1 MAHRGTDSSSDRL
14 RNGEQ
19 RSSSPGSSMVVLV
32 TGGAGYVGSHCVFRL
47 VECGHTVVV
56 LDNLSQ
62 GHQAA
67 LPREAL
73 FMKGD
78 IADRE
83 FLQHLFHRYRFD
95 AVLHFAG
102 LALVGE
108 SMRLP
113 YRYLQENLSNA
124 LNLIRTMIDHGV
136 RKIVLSSTANLYGSP
151 SGSPIA
157 EEANI
162 DPGSPYGESKY
173 MIERALSWAERI
185 HGLRF
190 ASLRYFNAAGA
201 HPHAR
206 IGEDHRPETH
216 LIPLVLETAMGHS
229 SHLTVFGD
237 DYSTP
242 DGTCI
247 RDYVHVC
254 DLAEAH
260 VRVMGVLETRSCC
273 YNVGTEKGN
282 SVLEVVRAVER
293 ITGRSVPVRFG
304 PRRPGD
310 PAILVASAASIRN
323 ELSWRPK
330 FDNVDAIIETA
341 WRWKCCF
348 PSGYG

>member
-1 MAHRGTDSSSDRL
+1 
-14 RNGEQ
+14 
-19 RSSSPGSSMVVLV
+19 MVVLV
-32 TGGAGYVGSHCVFRL
+32 TGGAGYVGSHCVLRL
-47 VECGHTVVV
+47 VECGHSVVV

-78 IADRE
+78 LADRE
-83 FLQHLFHRYRFD
+83 LLEHLFRRYRFD
-95 AVLHFAG
+95 AVLHFAA
-102 LALVGE
+102 LSLVGE

-124 LNLIRTMIDHGV
+124 LNLIRTMIDNGV
-136 RKIVLSSTANLYGSP
+136 RKMVLSSTANLFGLP
-151 SGSPIA
+151 SGLPIV
-157 EEANI
+157 EDANI

-173 MIERALSWAERI
+173 MIERALIWAERI
-185 HGLRF
+185 HSLRF

-201 HPHAR
+201 HPNGG

-216 LIPLVLETAMGHS
+216 LIPVVLDAAMGHLP
-229 SHLTVFGD
+229 HVTVFGN

-260 VRVMGVLETRSCC
+260 VRVLDVLATRSCC
-273 YNVGTEKGN
+273 YNIGTGKGN
-282 SVLEVVRAVER
+282 SVLEVIRAVER
-293 ITGRSVPVRFG
+293 ITGCSVPVRFS
-304 PRRPGD
+304 PRRHGD
-310 PAILVASAASIRN
+310 PAVLVASAASIRK

-330 FDNVDAIIETA
+330 FDNADAIIETA
-341 WRWKCCF
+341 WKWKCCF
-348 PSGYG
+348 PYGYG